1 VGQQALQVQ
10 QAKQELPEE
19 QALQVL
25 QDLLVQAQQVQ
36 QAKQELPEEQ
46 ALQVL
51 QDLLVQAQQVQ
62 LDPQVLDQQVQ
73 QDLQVKVL
81 LVLLE

>member
-25 QDLLVQAQQVQ
+25 QDLLVQAQR
-36 QAKQELPEEQ
+36 
-46 ALQVL
+46 
-51 QDLLVQAQQVQ
+51 VQ
-62 LDPQVLDQQVQ
+62 LDPRVLDQQVQQVQ

>member
-10 QAKQELPEE
+10 QAKQELPEG

-25 QDLLVQAQQVQ
+25 QDLLVQAQR
-36 QAKQELPEEQ
+36 
-46 ALQVL
+46 
-51 QDLLVQAQQVQ
+51 VQ
-62 LDPQVLDQQVQ
+62 LVSQEQMVLLVQ